1 MNTTHYTCNPSRLV
15 AGRWTPTTGAG
26 LPRPH
31 EVLAPPLVT
40 VAAPGG
46 PATGEP
52 GRARRV

>member
-1 MNTTHYTCNPSRLV
+1 MNTTRYTCNPSRLA
-15 AGRWTPTTGAG
+15 AGRWTTTGGG
-26 LPRPH
+26 LPQPCGG
-31 EVLAPPLVT
+31 LTPPLVT